1 VRELGKPSAFI
12 TIHYGLRPITISKEV
27 TYKNFKIRNCYIEL
41 RVEER
46 LKSERRSVIDLIKS
60 FDSIREDA
68 DLDIVVIVI
77 TSKLKQN
84 LIQPGFK
91 HHS

>member
-1 VRELGKPSAFI
+1 MRELGKPSAFI
-12 TIHYGLRPITISKEV
+12 TISKEV
-27 TYKNFKIRNCYIEL
+27 TYKNFQIRNCYIEL

-46 LKSERRSVIDLIKS
+46 LKSECRLVIDLIES
-60 FDSIREDA
+60 SDSIREDA

-84 LIQPGFK
+84 SIQFGFK
-91 HHS
+91 TFHYS